1 MSFAALLCWVAMI
14 SAAIALVGAVVYGS
28 ADFLGG
34 LAARRLRSIVV
45 TAVAAL
51 SGLVALLVAQPLFGG
66 VWSAPDVAWGVLG
79 GIFSVAAIAL
89 LYACLAIG
97 PMSILSPL
105 TAVVSAIAPMLWG
118 LLVNG
123 DALAPIGYAGLGVA
137 LVAVVLVGFIPGEKI
152 VRPSARG
159 LAMAVG
165 AGLAIGAFL
174 IVLDQTSDDSGLVPL
189 VTSRATSAVVTG
201 AIVGV
206 LALAALRRGERA
218 RSVLPV
224 AGLPLG
230 ATPSGHADLEHA
242 ATGVGRIVASTR
254 QAWWLAIA
262 CGIADAAAN
271 ALALFALRTGDL
283 AVVSALTALYPA
295 GTILLAAI
303 VLRERVAAV
312 QWIGLGLALTAGGML
327 AVA

>member
-1 MSFAALLCWVAMI
+1 ML
-14 SAAIALVGAVVYGS
+14 SAVIALVGAVVYGS

-45 TAVAAL
+45 TAVAAVA
-51 SGLVALLVAQPLFGG
+51 GLAALLLAQPLFVG
-66 VWSAPDVAWGVLG
+66 VWSAPDIAWGVLG
-79 GIFSVAAIAL
+79 GVVSVVAIAL

-105 TAVVSAIAPMLWG
+105 TAVVSAVAPMLWG
-118 LLVNG
+118 LLVKG
-123 DALAPIGYAGLGVA
+123 DALAPIGYAGLALA

-174 IVLDQTSDDSGLVPL
+174 IILDQTSADSGLVPV
-189 VTSRATSAVVTG
+189 VTSRATSGVVTV

-206 LALAALRRGERA
+206 LALAATRRGESA
-218 RSVLPV
+218 RSVLEV
-224 AGLPLG
+224 DGLPLG

-242 ATGVGRIVASTR
+242 SSGVVRVIATTR

-271 ALALFALRTGDL
+271 AFALLALRTGDL

-295 GTILLAAI
+295 GTILLAAL

-312 QWIGLGLALTAGGML
+312 QWVGLGLALAAGGML

>member
-1 MSFAALLCWVAMI
+1 MLSAVLALI
-14 SAAIALVGAVVYGS
+14 GAVVYGS

-51 SGLVALLVAQPLFGG
+51 SGFLALLLVQPLVGG
-66 VWSAPDVAWGVLG
+66 VWTTADVAWGVLAG
-79 GIFSVAAIAL
+79 VVGVVAVAL

-118 LLVNG
+118 LLVKG
-123 DALAPIGYAGLGVA
+123 DALAPIGYAGLAVA
-137 LVAVVLVGFIPGEKI
+137 LVAVVLVGFIPGERI
-152 VRPSARG
+152 VRPTARG

-174 IVLDQTSDDSGLVPL
+174 IIIDQTSAGSGLIPL
-189 VTSRATSAVVTG
+189 LTSRATSTVVTF
-201 AIVGV
+201 AVVGV
-206 LALAALRRGERA
+206 LAVAAVRRGAPA
-218 RSVLPV
+218 RSVLHV
-224 AGLPLG
+224 AGAQLG
-230 ATPSGHADLEHA
+230 AAPSGRADLEHA
-242 ATGVGRIVASTR
+242 TTEPRPTVTTAR
-254 QAWWLAIA
+254 QAWSLAVA

-271 ALALFALRTGDL
+271 ALMLLALRTGDL

-303 VLRERVAAV
+303 LLRERVAVV
-312 QWIGLGLALTAGGML
+312 QWVGLGLALAAGGML

>member
-1 MSFAALLCWVAMI
+1 ML
-14 SAAIALVGAVVYGS
+14 SAVTALVGAVVYGA

-45 TAVAAL
+45 TAIAAL
-51 SGLVALLVAQPLFGG
+51 AGLAALLLAQPLFSGT
-66 VWSAPDVAWGVLG
+66 WSAADVAWGVG
-79 GIFSVAAIAL
+79 GGVVSVVAIAL

-105 TAVVSAIAPMLWG
+105 TAVVSAVAPMLWG
-118 LLVNG
+118 LLVKG
-123 DALAPIGYAGLGVA
+123 DALAPIGYAGLAVA

-159 LAMAVG
+159 LAMAAG

-174 IVLDQTSDDSGLVPL
+174 IILDQTSPDSGLVPL
-189 VTSRATSAVVTG
+189 VTSRATSGVLTV
-201 AIVGV
+201 AIIGT
-206 LALAALRRGERA
+206 LALAAMRRGERP
-218 RSVLPV
+218 RSVLEV
-224 AGLPLG
+224 TGLPLG

-242 ATGVGRIVASTR
+242 ATQAGRVLASPR

-271 ALALFALRTGDL
+271 ALALLALRMGDL

-295 GTILLAAI
+295 GTIILAAI

-312 QWIGLGLALTAGGML
+312 QWVGLGLALTAGGML
-327 AVA
+327 AAA

>member
-1 MSFAALLCWVAMI
+1 ML
-14 SAAIALVGAVVYGS
+14 SAVIALVGAIVYGS

-51 SGLVALLVAQPLFGG
+51 SGLAALLVAQPLFSGA
-66 VWSAPDVAWGVLG
+66 WTAPDVAWGVLG
-79 GIFSVAAIAL
+79 GVVSVVAIAL

-105 TAVVSAIAPMLWG
+105 TAVVSAVGPMLWG

-174 IVLDQTSDDSGLVPL
+174 VVLDQTSDDSGLVPL
-189 VTSRATSAVVTG
+189 VTSRATSGVVTC
-201 AIVGV
+201 AIVGA
-206 LALAALRRGERA
+206 LALAAVHRGERA
-218 RSVLPV
+218 RSVFAV

-242 ATGVGRIVASTR
+242 TTGVGSVIATTR
-254 QAWWLAIA
+254 EAWWLAIA
-262 CGIADAAAN
+262 CGITDAAAN

-312 QWIGLGLALTAGGML
+312 QWVGLGLALVAGGML